1 MKIQNTSSPD
11 TIFIENEHI
20 RVGITR
26 KWGGAITHVSVPG
39 GPNIINS
46 HDLGRQIQQSYYSGP
61 PNYQKAGK
69 QKSKEWA
76 AFPWNPI
83 QTGDAYRNGSK
94 VVDVR
99 TGTNS
104 LYVKTIPMLWPMND
118 DPGECTMETWIT
130 LDPMRPA
137 FTYKARL
144 TNHRSDKTQYK
155 GGAQEVPAV
164 YVNGPY
170 HHLMT
175 YTGDKPFIGD
185 ALRELRNDH
194 NESWPWVNSF
204 PTEGW
209 AALVDDSG
217 SGIGVIVDYPL
228 EFHGGFYGKRG
239 VGGETDASTG
249 YMSPIASEILDHNVV
264 FDYKVDFVVGMLDD
278 IRAAA
283 KRKHRSR
290 LPAWDFSERRSG
302 WIYQTGTDAGFPL
315 KGRGLGGTPEPGLET
330 LRLLGPYSFWQA
342 NAAKRVRVQITANS
356 PGTMRVFWRGLPP
369 ADASTKPSLWAAWRG
384 TWFANERSVS
394 QAYAVGKKR
403 WLTVELSNNPNYK
416 GAICGLGMDIPAG
429 VFIHQI
435 RVAP

>member
-1 MKIQNTSSPD
+1 MRSRQTLDIQ
-11 TIFIENEHI
+11 FVENAHI

-61 PNYQKAGK
+61 PNYQKPGK
-69 QKSKEWA
+69 EKSKAWET
-76 AFPWNPI
+76 FPWNPI
-83 QTGDAYRNGSK
+83 QTGDAYRNGSQ

-99 TGTNS
+99 TTANR
-104 LYVKTIPMLWPMND
+104 LYVKTIPMLWPMNN
-118 DPGECTMETWIT
+118 DPGECIMETWIT
-130 LDPMRPA
+130 LDPKRPA

-144 TNHRSDKTQYK
+144 TNHRGDKTQYK

-164 YVNGPY
+164 YVNGPF

-175 YTGDKPFIGD
+175 YTGDKPFTGD
-185 ALRELRNDH
+185 ALSELRNDH
-194 NESWPWVNSF
+194 KEGWPWVNSF

-209 AALVDDSG
+209 AALVNDDG
-217 SGIGVIVDYPL
+217 FGIGVMVPSPL
-228 EFHGGFYGKRG
+228 EFHGGFFGKRG

-249 YMSPIASEILDHNVV
+249 YMSPIASEVLDHNVV
-264 FDYKVDFVVGMLDD
+264 FDYRADFVVGNVSE

-283 KRKHRSR
+283 EKQRPRG

-302 WIYQTGTDAGFPL
+302 WIYESGTDAGFPL

-330 LRLLGPYSFWQA
+330 LRLLGPYAFWQA
-342 NAAKRVRVQITANS
+342 TAAKRVRLQISAKAA
-356 PGTMRVFWRGLPP
+356 GTVRVFWRGLPP

-384 TWFANERSVS
+384 TWFDAERSVS
-394 QAYAVGKKR
+394 QRFVAGNKR
-403 WLTVELSNNPNYK
+403 WVTVDLSSHANYK
-416 GAICGLGMDIPAG
+416 GAICGLGLDIPAG
-429 VFIHQI
+429 VYVHQV
-435 RVAP
+435 RVG